1 MRAALDW
8 ARRLVAF
15 LAILALGAGVGVY
28 VDQAYPEYVPALGI
42 RSNGELDSPRQQEAL
57 RVLKA
62 HYYDRN
68 LDYKKL
74 SRGSVKGMVDALD
87 DPYST
92 YFDPDQYKR
101 FTQHL
106 AGDPFIG
113 IGVYIEFVS
122 DYPHIT
128 GVIPGAPA
136 DKAGVRPD
144 DIVLKIDGKDT
155 RGMKAD
161 EGSALI
167 RGPEGTTVT
176 LTIRRGDSVMEI
188 GIKRA
193 RIQTPMVRS
202 TTLEGQVLY
211 LRIYSFGDTAVAE
224 FDAALKA
231 GLPGARSVILDLRD
245 DGGGRVDAAE
255 AVISRFVASGE
266 AYEVRDRDGHVER
279 HDVSGDHSAAGLPV
293 EVLVNSNTASASEMV
308 AGSLQAHK
316 RAQLVGVKTFGKGSV
331 QLDYPLSDGSDLHIT
346 IRRWFLPDGRSVDK
360 KGLVPDI
367 EVQLPNRDDMFDV
380 ARPGRGHDADRQL
393 NRALQTLGAA
403 AQS

>member
-1 MRAALDW
+1 MRAALHW
-8 ARRLVAF
+8 GGRLIAF
-15 LAILALGAGVGVY
+15 LVILALGAAGGVY
-28 VDQAYPEYVPALGI
+28 ADQAYPESVPALGI
-42 RSNGELDSPRQQEAL
+42 HSTGQLDGARQQEAL

-62 HYYDRN
+62 HYYDRD
-68 LDYKKL
+68 LDYNKL

-92 YFDPDQYKR
+92 YFDPDQYRR

-136 DKAGVRPD
+136 DKAGIKAD
-144 DIVLKIDGKDT
+144 DIVMKIDGKDT

-176 LTIRRGDSVMEI
+176 LTIRRSDNVIDIS
-188 GIKRA
+188 IKRA

-202 TTLEGQVLY
+202 TTLEGQILY

-231 GLPGARSVILDLRD
+231 GLPGARGVIVDLRD

-266 AYEVRDRDGHVER
+266 AYEVRDREGHVER
-279 HDVSGDHSAAGLPV
+279 HDVTGDHPAAGLPV
-293 EVLVNSNTASASEMV
+293 EVLVNANTASASEMV

-346 IRRWFLPDGRSVDK
+346 IKRWFLPDGRSVDK
-360 KGLVPDI
+360 KGLTPDI
-367 EVQLPNRDDMFDV
+367 EVTLTNRDDIFDV
-380 ARPGRGHDADRQL
+380 ARAGHGHEADKQL
-393 NRALQTLGAA
+393 NRALQALEAET
-403 AQS
+403 SR

>member
-1 MRAALDW
+1 
-8 ARRLVAF
+8 
-15 LAILALGAGVGVY
+15 
-28 VDQAYPEYVPALGI
+28 
-42 RSNGELDSPRQQEAL
+42 
-57 RVLKA
+57 
-62 HYYDRN
+62 
-68 LDYKKL
+68 
-74 SRGSVKGMVDALD
+74 
-87 DPYST
+87 
-92 YFDPDQYKR
+92 
-101 FTQHL
+101 
-106 AGDPFIG
+106 
-113 IGVYIEFVS
+113 
-122 DYPHIT
+122 
-128 GVIPGAPA
+128 
-136 DKAGVRPD
+136 VRPD